1 MEAAEVIDPASHAP
15 LALFLAR
22 KYGRTAPEPEAVLEA
37 AFFALLGAARTFDPE
52 RGQWG
57 PFASASVAR
66 AVRGEVLRQLRAP
79 RPERLT
85 VVGEGGE
92 EIERRDLPHVDP
104 VDGLMAEALR
114 AAVDKLPAHEA
125 RLVRLRFGL
134 DGDPMTR
141 EAVGAQVGVNGQRVR
156 DLERKAIERLKKL
169 MTRAAR
175 PIEPGRRRTA

>member
-1 MEAAEVIDPASHAP
+1 MTIDPAPHAP

-22 KYGRTAPEPEAVLEA
+22 KYGRTAPEPEAVLEV

-52 RGQWG
+52 RGEWG

-66 AVRGEVLRQLRAP
+66 AVRGEVQRQFREP
-79 RPERLT
+79 RPEPLYRVT
-85 VVGEGGE
+85 GGGE
-92 EIERRDLPHVDP
+92 EVERRDLPSVAPHDGKSLMFASVRASVD
-104 VDGLMAEALR
+104 ALPGR
-114 AAVDKLPAHEA
+114 GA

-134 DGDPMTR
+134 DGEAMTL
-141 EAVGAQVGVNGQRVR
+141 EAVGAEIGVTRERVR
-156 DLERKAIERLKKL
+156 QLEKTAIARLRNV